1 MDGPDLINRMVALDQ
16 NVEPTHRKLVALLE
30 RFAHCIPV
38 AGTFATA
45 ALCRAAECCSP
56 SGRMD
61 IALPED
67 PRISGNENQGTSTDI
82 YSSLIYAPK
91 DSRDPRKSVIR

>member
-1 MDGPDLINRMVALDQ
+1 MDSPDLNNRMVALDQ
-16 NVEPTHRKLVALLE
+16 NANRHDRKLGALLE

-38 AGTFATA
+38 AGTVVTA
-45 ALCRAAECCSP
+45 ALRRAGECGSP
-56 SGRMD
+56 SRMD

-67 PRISGNENQGTSTDI
+67 PRIPANENQGTSADI
-82 YSSLIYAPK
+82 YNSLIYAPK